1 MSQPTRDIPSLQLK
15 NGSAIPLLAYGTGSV
30 ISKAADDGATDVKI
44 VEHVQS
50 ALKLGY
56 THIDCAEAYNN
67 EREVG
72 VAIQQ
77 SQIAREKLFVT
88 TKTLGFQPIAQALDA
103 SLQKL
108 QLSYV
113 DLYLIHIPWLE
124 PTRSLRDV
132 WAEMEAA
139 KASGKAKAIGVCNF
153 AISHLE
159 TIIAGASE
167 IPAVNQIEYHAYL
180 QQSELS
186 AYCQKN
192 GIKVEAFASLAP
204 WITEGPAKGVVAELA
219 QKYGVGETEICLRWC
234 VQKGVPVVTTSLK
247 EERVK
252 GYLKVFDF
260 SLEDK
265 EIEQLSSVGA
275 SHHFRKYFAD
285 NFAGEDKA

>member
-1 MSQPTRDIPSLQLK
+1 
-15 NGSAIPLLAYGTGSV
+15 
-30 ISKAADDGATDVKI
+30 
-44 VEHVQS
+44 
-50 ALKLGY
+50 
-56 THIDCAEAYNN
+56 
-67 EREVG
+67 
-72 VAIQQ
+72 
-77 SQIAREKLFVT
+77 
-88 TKTLGFQPIAQALDA
+88 
-103 SLQKL
+103 
-108 QLSYV
+108 
-113 DLYLIHIPWLE
+113 
-124 PTRSLRDV
+124 
-132 WAEMEAA
+132 MEAA

-265 EIEQLSSVGA
+265 EVEQLSSVGA

>member
-1 MSQPTRDIPSLQLK
+1 MAPQYPWPK
-15 NGSAIPLLAYGTGSV
+15 LAYGTGSV
-30 ISKAADDGATDVKI
+30 LGKAADDGTLDVKT
-44 VEHVQS
+44 VEHIQK

-72 VAIQQ
+72 AAIQQ

-113 DLYLIHIPWLE
+113 DLYLLHIPWLE
-124 PTRSLRDV
+124 PTRSLRHV
-132 WAEMEAA
+132 WAEMEAV
-139 KASGKAKAIGVCNF
+139 KASGKAKAIGVSNF

-159 TIIAGASE
+159 TIKAGASE
-167 IPAVNQIEYHAYL
+167 IPAVNQVEYNIYL

-186 AYCQKN
+186 AYCQRY
-192 GIKVEAFASLAP
+192 GITIEAYGPLAP
-204 WITEGPAKGVVAELA
+204 CITEGPAKVTVGELA
-219 QKYGVGETEICLRWC
+219 RKYGVGEAEICLRWC
-234 VQKGVPVVTTSLK
+234 VQKGVVVVTTSLK

-252 GYLKVFDF
+252 GYLTALEF
-260 SLEDK
+260 SLEDE

-275 SHHFRKYFAD
+275 SHHFRKYFAE